1 MPLKNNNNLRPN
13 KRLGQHFLVDKNIV
27 HKIIDVSGVTSSDD
41 ILEIGPGK
49 GALTI
54 PFAGKVKSLTAV
66 EKRQP
71 HGRFSSGFNNKK

>member
-41 ILEIGPGK
+41 ILEIGPGFFT
-49 GALTI
+49 L
-54 PFAGKVKSLTAV
+54 LN
-66 EKRQP
+66 
-71 HGRFSSGFNNKK
+71 GFNI